1 MSAAFSEQTVNGRK
15 ELLMLIFVLFA
26 GVNLMINLIR
36 PVPGERVMN
45 NFSRRAA

>member
-1 MSAAFSEQTVNGRK
+1 MAAAFPEQTVNGRK

-36 PVPGERVMN
+36 PVPERART
-45 NFSRRAA
+45 S